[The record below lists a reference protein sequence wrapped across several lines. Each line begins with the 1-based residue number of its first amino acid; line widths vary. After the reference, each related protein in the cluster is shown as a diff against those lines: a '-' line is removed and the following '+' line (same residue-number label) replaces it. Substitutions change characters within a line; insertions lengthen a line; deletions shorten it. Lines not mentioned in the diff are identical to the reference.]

1 MKAKRVLNCKL
12 AIKIYAMN
20 ANKSFTSAISNI
32 EFPESERVLG
42 KAIRISVLRLIQEDY
57 PNFDSNNSIAI
68 SELNVYREKYIS
80 KYLQT
85 EIRELSDLE
94 KNVVTKQVSTPM
106 GIATAIKEV
115 PKEHVE
121 IFKQTEYYK
130 TLCNIVEKLQPIAEI
145 ISECD
150 EYKDLSKTFK

>member
-1 MKAKRVLNCKL
+1 MKQATKK
-12 AIKIYAMN
+12 
-20 ANKSFTSAISNI
+20 T
-32 EFPESERVLG
+32 
-42 KAIRISVLRLIQEDY
+42 
-57 PNFDSNNSIAI
+57 
-68 SELNVYREKYIS
+68 EKYAGLDNKEILLVYYRLEN
-80 KYLQT
+80 YLNT
-85 EIRELSDLE
+85 LNKNLE
-94 KNVVTKQVSTPM
+94 KNVVTKQVSTPL